1 MHQTFPVTGITCAAC
16 SVSIESYL
24 GKTAGVE
31 QVAVNSVD
39 HTVTITWNQDVIS
52 ADGLARAVAPL
63 GYGIITASPED
74 YPEADPEVVRHDEL
88 MKLRD
93 RTRNAIVLAVPV
105 FVLGMFFHH
114 FVIGHWISAFLT
126 TIIIFGP
133 GADFFR
139 NALKQLRY
147 RQTGMDTLVA
157 LSTGIAWSYSLIAL
171 FTGSHQVWF
180 ESAAVIFAFVLLGK
194 YAEDR
199 ARSSSASAIKKLMSL
214 QPSEI
219 TVIRNGQE
227 VTLNQKEV
235 QPFDRVIVQ
244 PAARIPVDGKVIRG
258 ESFVDESM
266 ITGEP
271 LPVEKK
277 KGDQVKAG
285 TLNQMGNLLILAEKT
300 GDGTLLAQIVR
311 VVKQAQSTK
320 APAQKLADRI
330 SAIFVPLVAL
340 MGLLTFAIWIII
352 GGIEVW
358 QQALQATISV
368 LIIACPCA
376 LGLATPTAIM
386 AGIGRAA
393 QAGVLVRDAESLE
406 KLASADVLLVDK
418 TGTLTKGHPEV
429 THLEMAGEDEE
440 VAAAFLA
447 LEQTSGHPLA
457 EAIVVY
463 LKELGYHAYEAIET
477 TTIPGRGVA
486 YNQKGCFWLAG
497 NRLFIESEKIMIPSS
512 FIELSESWSEAGQSL
527 VWFAMDGEVKALAAV
542 ADPLRDECPDAIDL
556 LQRLGMRVV
565 MLTGD
570 NEASAVVAGRAAG
583 ISDIHASMLPADK
596 SQFVR
601 EMKQQGH
608 VVAMAGD
615 GINDAEALALADVS
629 IAMGTGSDIAMD
641 VAGLTLV
648 HANLAVLAPAIRLSK
663 LTHSTIRQNLF
674 WAFFY
679 NLICIPVAAGLLF
692 PFTGFLLSPM
702 IAGAAM
708 SLSSVTVVSNSLRLK
723 IRRIG

>member
-24 GKTAGVE
+24 GKTDGVE
-31 QVAVNSVD
+31 QVSVNSVD
-39 HTVTITWNQDVIS
+39 HTVTITWNEEVIT
-52 ADGLARAVAPL
+52 ADALASAVAPL
-63 GYGIITASPED
+63 GYGIITASPDEH
-74 YPEADPEVVRHDEL
+74 PEADPEVVRHGEL
-88 MKLRD
+88 IKLRN
-93 RTRNAIVLAVPV
+93 RTRIAVVLAAPV
-105 FVLGMFFHH
+105 FVFGMFFHH
-114 FVIGHWISAFLT
+114 FVTGHWISALLT

-133 GADFFR
+133 GAGFFR

-157 LSTGIAWSYSLIAL
+157 LSTGIAWIYSMVAL
-171 FTGSHQVWF
+171 LTGSHLVWF
-180 ESAAVIFAFVLLGK
+180 ESASVIIAFVLLGK

-214 QPSEI
+214 QPAEV
-219 TVIRNGQE
+219 TVIRNGEE
-227 VTLNQKEV
+227 VILDQKEV

-244 PAARIPVDGKVIRG
+244 PASRIPVDGKVIRG

-271 LPVEKK
+271 IPVEKK
-277 KGDQVKAG
+277 KGDLVKAG
-285 TLNQMGNLLILAEKT
+285 TLNQMGSMLILAEKT

-311 VVKQAQSTK
+311 VVRQAQNTK

-340 MGLLTFAIWIII
+340 TGIITFALWIFIA
-352 GGIEVW
+352 GLDAW
-358 QQALQATISV
+358 PLALQSTISV

-393 QAGVLVRDAESLE
+393 QSGVLVRDAESLE
-406 KLASADVLLVDK
+406 KLATTDVLLVDK
-418 TGTLTKGHPEV
+418 TGTLTKGKPEV
-429 THLEMAGEDEE
+429 IGLEMAGDKNE
-440 VAAAFLA
+440 VASAFLA

-457 EAIVVY
+457 EAIVGY
-463 LKELGYHAYEAIET
+463 LKGFGYLAADAIES
-477 TTIPGRGVA
+477 TTIPGMGVV
-486 YNQKGCFWLAG
+486 YKFDGQSWQAG
-497 NRLFIESEKIMIPSS
+497 NLRFMELENIAISPY
-512 FIELSESWSEAGQSL
+512 FIELSESWSKGGQSL

-542 ADPLRDECPDAIDL
+542 ADPLREESPEAVSQ
-556 LQRLGMRVV
+556 LQKLGMKVI

-570 NEASAVVAGRAAG
+570 NEASALVTGRAGG
-583 ISDIHASMLPADK
+583 INEVYASMLPSDK
-596 SQFVR
+596 SSFVR
-601 EMKQQGH
+601 NMKQQGH
-608 VVAMAGD
+608 IVAMAGD

-648 HANLAVLAPAIRLSK
+648 HSDLTVLSSAIRLSR
-663 LTHSTIRQNLF
+663 LTRITIRQNLF

-679 NLICIPVAAGLLF
+679 NLICIPIAAGLLF

-723 IRRIG
+723 FRRIN